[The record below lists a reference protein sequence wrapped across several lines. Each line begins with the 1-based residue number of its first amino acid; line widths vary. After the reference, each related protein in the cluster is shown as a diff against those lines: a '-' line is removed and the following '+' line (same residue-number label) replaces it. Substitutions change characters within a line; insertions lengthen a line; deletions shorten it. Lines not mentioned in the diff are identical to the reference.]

1 MSAGSAASNLGYA
14 NITPN
19 SNINGSFVNK
29 DNSHYPGGF
38 GSNQIPGLPGLAGA
52 KYNVDAAAAR
62 VPGICMSGG
71 GKNLKRKIKNITKR
85 YKMSKKS
92 IKIKTSGIKRKINAT
107 LARALGRTRSVAL
120 ARTRSLAGGKETDM
134 KSRVKSASL
143 ARARALA
150 GGKDSAMKSRV
161 KSASLARARAL
172 AGGKTKRRKGGN
184 PFMAFRIGKKIYDKK
199 KGPQEKELQENKPQ
213 ENEPQKGG
221 YSQYQNNMPMTTTY
235 STGGVLSAGNLG
247 LANPVPYKVL
257 PNCTNCVDN
266 YNHFTNSG
274 FPSRGH

>member
-14 NITPN
+14 KIIPN
-19 SNINGSFVNK
+19 SNVNGNFVNK

-71 GKNLKRKIKNITKR
+71 GKKLKRKIKNITKR

-92 IKIKTSGIKRKINAT
+92 MRRKASGIKRRIKSRLSKIS
-107 LARALGRTRSVAL
+107 RAMTSSRGKSIG
-120 ARTRSLAGGKETDM
+120 LAGG
-134 KSRVKSASL
+134 R
-143 ARARALA
+143 R
-150 GGKDSAMKSRV
+150 
-161 KSASLARARAL
+161 
-172 AGGKTKRRKGGN
+172 TKKHRR
-184 PFMAFRIGKKIYDKK
+184 RR
-199 KGPQEKELQENKPQ
+199 QR
-213 ENEPQKGG
+213 GG
-221 YSQYQNNMPMTTTY
+221 YSQYQNNLPMTPTY
-235 STGGVLSAGNLG
+235 STGGVLSAANLG

-257 PNCTNCVDN
+257 DNCTNCVDN
-266 YNHFTNSG
+266 FNAYEMKG

>member
-14 NITPN
+14 NIIPN
-19 SNINGSFVNK
+19 SNINGNFINK
-29 DNSHYPGGF
+29 DNSHYSGGF

-71 GKNLKRKIKNITKR
+71 GKKLKRKIKNITKR

-92 IKIKTSGIKRKINAT
+92 MKRKVSGMKRRIKST
-107 LARALGRTRSVAL
+107 LARAVGRARSVGL
-120 ARTRSLAGGKETDM
+120 ARTRSLAGGR
-134 KSRVKSASL
+134 KSRKSK
-143 ARARALA
+143 R
-150 GGKDSAMKSRV
+150 SR
-161 KSASLARARAL
+161 RQR
-172 AGGKTKRRKGGN
+172 
-184 PFMAFRIGKKIYDKK
+184 
-199 KGPQEKELQENKPQ
+199 
-213 ENEPQKGG
+213 GG
-221 YSQYQNNMPMTTTY
+221 YSQYQNNMPMTPTY
-235 STGGVLSAGNLG
+235 STGGVLSAANLG

-257 PNCTNCVDN
+257 DNCTNCVDN

>member
-1 MSAGSAASNLGYA
+1 MSAGSAASNLGYS

-19 SNINGSFVNK
+19 SNINGNFINK

-71 GKNLKRKIKNITKR
+71 GKNLKGKIKNITKR
-85 YKMSKKS
+85 YKMSRKS
-92 IKIKTSGIKRKINAT
+92 MKRKVSGMKRRIKST
-107 LARALGRTRSVAL
+107 ISRAVGRARSVGL
-120 ARTRSLAGGKETDM
+120 GRTRSLAGGR
-134 KSRVKSASL
+134 KSRRSK
-143 ARARALA
+143 R
-150 GGKDSAMKSRV
+150 SR
-161 KSASLARARAL
+161 RQR
-172 AGGKTKRRKGGN
+172 
-184 PFMAFRIGKKIYDKK
+184 
-199 KGPQEKELQENKPQ
+199 
-213 ENEPQKGG
+213 GG
-221 YSQYQNNMPMTTTY
+221 YSQYQNNMPMTPTY
-235 STGGVLSAGNLG
+235 STGGVLSAANLG

-257 PNCTNCVDN
+257 SNCTNCVDN

>member
-14 NITPN
+14 KIVPN

-71 GKNLKRKIKNITKR
+71 GKKLKNKIKNITKR

-92 IKIKTSGIKRKINAT
+92 MKRKASKMKRKITSNLSRAIGRSKSMS
-107 LARALGRTRSVAL
+107 LARGRSVAISGGR
-120 ARTRSLAGGKETDM
+120 RTR
-134 KSRVKSASL
+134 
-143 ARARALA
+143 
-150 GGKDSAMKSRV
+150 
-161 KSASLARARAL
+161 
-172 AGGKTKRRKGGN
+172 KRR
-184 PFMAFRIGKKIYDKK
+184 RSRR
-199 KGPQEKELQENKPQ
+199 QR
-213 ENEPQKGG
+213 GG
-221 YSQYQNNMPMTTTY
+221 YSQYQNNLPMTNSY
-235 STGGVLSAGNLG
+235 STGGVLSAANLG
-247 LANPVPYKVL
+247 LANPVPYQAL
-257 PNCTNCVDN
+257 SNEGNCIDN
-266 YNHFTNSG
+266 YNHFKNLG

>member
-19 SNINGSFVNK
+19 SNVNGNFINK

-71 GKNLKRKIKNITKR
+71 GKKLKRKIKNITKR
-85 YKMSKKS
+85 YKMPKKS
-92 IKIKTSGIKRKINAT
+92 MKRRVSGMKRRIKAS
-107 LARALGRTRSVAL
+107 LARAVGRARSVGL
-120 ARTRSLAGGKETDM
+120 ARTRSLAGGR
-134 KSRVKSASL
+134 KSR
-143 ARARALA
+143 
-150 GGKDSAMKSRV
+150 KSR
-161 KSASLARARAL
+161 K
-172 AGGKTKRRKGGN
+172 GRRQ
-184 PFMAFRIGKKIYDKK
+184 R
-199 KGPQEKELQENKPQ
+199 
-213 ENEPQKGG
+213 GG
-221 YSQYQNNMPMTTTY
+221 YSQFQNNMPMTPTY

-257 PNCTNCVDN
+257 DNCTNCVDN